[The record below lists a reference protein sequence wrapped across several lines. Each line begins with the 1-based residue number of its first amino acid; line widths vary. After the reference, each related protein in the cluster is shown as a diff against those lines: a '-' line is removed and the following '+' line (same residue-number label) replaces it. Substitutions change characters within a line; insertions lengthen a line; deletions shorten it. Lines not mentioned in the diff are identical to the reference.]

1 MNESGKPKKEMNIFQ
16 DDSFSFD
23 GYQVVRGEF
32 FAHIHEPSLTFS
44 NSKVYVNMACIKKLP
59 QFDYVQILVNPEAYK
74 LAVRPCNESEKDS
87 FRWCTATEKRT
98 PKHITCRIFFNKV
111 FNLMNWNP
119 DNRYKILGKLIQS
132 KTELLFV
139 FDLTSAGTYP
149 KKQILPEGKTKTS
162 AKPDYPAEW
171 KNQFGVTVAEHDK
184 NVSINIFN
192 EQTVFGLQEEPRR
205 QRLAKQ
211 TSPTIESEM
220 SNSEKSEIT
229 TIPALPN
236 NRPEKESDENK

>member
-1 MNESGKPKKEMNIFQ
+1 MNESGKPKKEMKIFQ